1 MWARDL
7 HQDAT
12 FPPPVPRK
20 SHRDALQNVQ
30 LPTHHALKGEDEQG
44 DPHEHGKAKPEEADL
59 RDRRYMVWIGA
70 RGVSGRGG
78 KGAVDR
84 AHPQGLLARRS
95 STGEFQ

>member
-1 MWARDL
+1 M
-7 HQDAT
+7 AT
-12 FPPPVPRK
+12 CNLATCNKAKTCPSAATAKP
-20 SHRDALQNVQ
+20 LQNVQ
-30 LPTHHALKGEDEQG
+30 LPTHHALKGENEQG

-59 RDRRYMVWIGA
+59 RDRRYWVWIGA

-84 AHPQGLLARRS
+84 AHPRGLLARRS